1 LTISGS
7 KAASRKSFATLD
19 KKPALYQSCQ
29 EVAVLVQAIRHC
41 SHALCR
47 SASSLAVW
55 QGPLVPDDFYRHV
68 LAPWTFKCALVVIRA
83 IRLNRSQPHL
93 CVAKLARGIAND
105 LLVRKELIRSHAHTY
120 CFKQAGKQGS
130 SAAREPEE
138 NAP

>member
-1 LTISGS
+1 MAQNDQSNDFSSRPLSAPAQRRSRSSSPFRAMEIMRCAITSCTIFGWSVSCIRLIAQSYARQSVLTISGS

-55 QGPLVPDDFYRHV
+55 
-68 LAPWTFKCALVVIRA
+68 
-83 IRLNRSQPHL
+83 
-93 CVAKLARGIAND
+93 
-105 LLVRKELIRSHAHTY
+105 
-120 CFKQAGKQGS
+120 
-130 SAAREPEE
+130 
-138 NAP
+138 